1 MCSESAWVI
10 YMCDFPHNVKRER
23 AMNYVLEDIAPLWG
37 FREYGQAKN
46 ASI

>member
-10 YMCDFPHNVKRER
+10 YMCDIPHSVKRTR
-23 AMNYVLEDIAPLWG
+23 TMNYVLEYIAPLWG
-37 FREYGQAKN
+37 LRKYGQTKN